1 MLGAGQA
8 LRLALAHHQPALQV
22 EGRAVAADGFTH
34 QLVLLAE
41 GDPVQLGIPDIGEI
55 EEPVGMP
62 QRPLGEDEAAGDL
75 LERRGFQDVGQCFH
89 RCALPMIGG
98 PAALARSC
106 PFAGSCQTPKVA
118 LASAAASPLAV
129 ADGGIRTEALV
140 WMTLEI
146 RPGITVRRPR
156 REVAAVIFDPRYDES
171 WMETLR
177 PVDPEDVGRPGLAP
191 INPGSIR
198 FLLRDVVV
206 WLRETSREPGR
217 FVEFEADE
225 PYKLWIRQDL
235 ESIPEGTLVRMR
247 IRVALTGLPRLL
259 RPLVHRR
266 LRRSVIGDLEALK
279 ALVENSPHPGYGR
292 CPPGRTA
299 GGGRRSR
306 AGRCRTGCRPIGGRA
321 ACGPP
326 ARSHPRT
333 TGRPAG
339 GRSVCRAE
347 GFRHAGLGAKV
358 GCAVAAGQADDN
370 ELVGYSAGASWRIAR
385 RRRPAS
391 RSSAR

>member
-1 MLGAGQA
+1 
-8 LRLALAHHQPALQV
+8 
-22 EGRAVAADGFTH
+22 
-34 QLVLLAE
+34 
-41 GDPVQLGIPDIGEI
+41 
-55 EEPVGMP
+55 
-62 QRPLGEDEAAGDL
+62 
-75 LERRGFQDVGQCFH
+75 
-89 RCALPMIGG
+89 MIGG

-129 ADGGIRTEALV
+129 AHGGIRTEALV

-177 PVDPEDVGRPGLAP
+177 PVDPEEVEPQDGADQPRL
-191 INPGSIR
+191 IR

-217 FVEFEADE
+217 FVEFEADD

-259 RPLVHRR
+259 SPLVYRR

-279 ALVENSPHPGYGR
+279 ALVENSPHRGMAAARPAEPPVEAAGPG
-292 CPPGRTA
+292 PAVAEPVA
-299 GGGRRSR
+299 VPSV
-306 AGRCRTGCRPIGGRA
+306 AV
-321 ACGPP
+321 PP
-326 ARSHPRT
+326 AAPRPAATAEPQAAPPAPATAQKSSATLASAPKLAVPLQPARRT
-333 TGRPAG
+333 TT
-339 GRSVCRAE
+339 
-347 GFRHAGLGAKV
+347 
-358 GCAVAAGQADDN
+358 N
-370 ELVGYSAGASWRIAR
+370 W
-385 RRRPAS
+385 
-391 RSSAR
+391 